1 MERRIEHD
9 DLRHSLAE
17 NAHAGANALHVR
29 AVVQRRERDQ
39 ALNALDDLVVDQ
51 HRLAEQRAALDDAV
65 ADCGNLAE
73 ILDDADLAV
82 EQRILDLLERFGVV
96 LHADLDLLLAAVRG
110 LVTENAHLKADL
122 LAVALGEHLLVVH
135 VDQLIL
141 ERGAAGV
148 DNQNFHYVFPLWS

>member
-1 MERRIEHD
+1 M
-9 DLRHSLAE
+9 
-17 NAHAGANALHVR
+17 R

-82 EQRILDLLERFGVV
+82 EQRILDLLKRFGVV

-110 LVTENAHLKADL
+110 LVAENAHLKADL